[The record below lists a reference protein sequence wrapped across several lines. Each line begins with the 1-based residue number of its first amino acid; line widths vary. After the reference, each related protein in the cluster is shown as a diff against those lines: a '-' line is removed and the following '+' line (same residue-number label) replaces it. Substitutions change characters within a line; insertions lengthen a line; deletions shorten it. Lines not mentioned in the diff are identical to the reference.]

1 MTIAIPA
8 YLAVIGFLGWSAWR
22 GGQTEKVMF
31 IVNLGFLWLSAI
43 WLFGYPAL
51 ILPAIAAAGSFLMF
65 LVVMTSSDLRI
76 PVAVAEPRDTRD
88 NSDNLR

>member
-8 YLAVIGFLGWSAWR
+8 YLAIIGYLGWSAWR

-51 ILPAIAAAGSFLMF
+51 ILPAIAAAGSFLLF
-65 LVVMTSSDLRI
+65 LVVMTSSDLRV
-76 PVAVAEPRDTRD
+76 PVAVTEPQDTQDDDYDQR
-88 NSDNLR
+88 

>member
-8 YLAVIGFLGWSAWR
+8 YLAIIGFLGWSAWR
-22 GGQTEKVMF
+22 GGQTEKGMF

-51 ILPAIAAAGSFLMF
+51 ILPAIVAAGSFLLF
-65 LVVMTSSDLRI
+65 LVVMTSSDLRV
-76 PVAVAEPRDTRD
+76 PVAVAEPQDTQDDDYDQR
-88 NSDNLR
+88 